1 MPKEVSFFEL
11 LRYATLKEKILM
23 VIGGSAAVING
34 AAHPSFYIIFGKMLN
49 SFSYSGDELVEKAR
63 INAM

>member
-1 MPKEVSFFEL
+1 
-11 LRYATLKEKILM
+11 M
-23 VIGGSAAVING
+23 VIGGLAAVING
-34 AAHPSFYIIFGKMLN
+34 AAHPAFYIVFGKMIN